1 MGSAASVTVRAAG
14 THFDDLKES
23 SGDGTI
29 FRNERDAASQQG
41 FGTARIRRFFLFPP
55 PDMAL
60 CIETLIETPGGVFN
74 TYIRI
79 NGGFEFLSFL
89 SFLSFLRG
97 FTLRVGFG

>member
-55 PDMAL
+55 PRPLAL
-60 CIETLIETPGGVFN
+60 CIFLHRDLDRDARRKFN

-79 NGGFEFLSFL
+79 K
-89 SFLSFLRG
+89 R
-97 FTLRVGFG
+97 

>member
-60 CIETLIETPGGVFN
+60 CIETLIETPGG
-74 TYIRI
+74 YLIHI
-79 NGGFEFLSFL
+79 SG
-89 SFLSFLRG
+89 
-97 FTLRVGFG
+97 